1 MGKSSLWLRASS
13 NQSKFKS
20 RIKDEHCL
28 KYLQERERL
37 GGMKPIQWKLYKKFI
52 WELPKAMKSFDSHVS
67 IRIRWEQLNFL
78 LNGQAGEL
86 FRVGKIIE
94 VFRVDTSRNRLI
106 DHQVKELVLLCQ
118 LKLHMKPTISHYSVN
133 QQCQVH

>member
-20 RIKDEHCL
+20 R
-28 KYLQERERL
+28 
-37 GGMKPIQWKLYKKFI
+37 
-52 WELPKAMKSFDSHVS
+52 
-67 IRIRWEQLNFL
+67 
-78 LNGQAGEL
+78 
-86 FRVGKIIE
+86 
-94 VFRVDTSRNRLI
+94 VDTSKNRLI
-106 DHQVKELVLLCQ
+106 DHRVKELVLLCQ